1 MTVDPENTPLHP
13 DSPLDGR
20 YVLRQRL
27 GGGGMADV
35 YLAEDLTL
43 RRPVA
48 VKILKAELAADPDL
62 VERFRIEAQAA
73 AQLNHPSI
81 VAVFDRGATGSSTYI
96 VMEYVCG
103 ETLKQRVR
111 RTGRLAPE
119 QAIRTTLAVLA
130 ALEAAHTRRI
140 VHRDVTSANVL
151 IDDIDRVKVADFGIA
166 RLGGSTL
173 TRTGTMLGTSAYLS
187 PEQAQGRQADER
199 SDLYSLGVVLFEM
212 LTGRLPFTGDSD
224 VAMAV
229 QHASS
234 APPDPRSFV
243 PGLPEALVAVVAKA
257 LNKEPGARYQTAAEF
272 TAALRLARAPEPA
285 LVAMAPPVP
294 PLLAVTAVAAEAA
307 TLADAGPTRQMRAD
321 ERPAPPRRRRR
332 RRRRWIVLLLA
343 AIGVAVAV
351 WAVAT
356 FVLGAGVKVPA
367 LAGRTQQDAVAAITQ
382 VGLKPV
388 VREVWADGVDAGD
401 VVRQRPVA
409 GAAVDD
415 GVKVDVWVSR
425 GPLHIPAPDLV
436 GESAKA
442 VAAILEEQVLTGRL
456 RKAASESAPE
466 GEVFRQRPAAGV
478 EVARGDT
485 VTYWVSTGPPLIAVP
500 DVVGLFSTDA
510 ISTLDA
516 KGFVV
521 NVDLVIGWGT
531 PPGDVVAQDPA
542 AGTRL
547 RPGDEV
553 VIDVAIF

>member
-1 MTVDPENTPLHP
+1 MTPDVENTPPHP

-20 YVLRQRL
+20 YALRQRL

-130 ALEAAHTRRI
+130 ALEAAHGRHI

-151 IDDIDRVKVADFGIA
+151 IDDADRVKVADFGIA

-224 VAMAV
+224 VAVAV
-229 QHASS
+229 QHAST

-257 LNKEPGARYQTAAEF
+257 LSKAPDARYQTAAEF
-272 TAALRLARAPEPA
+272 AAALRLARAPEPA
-285 LVAMAPPVP
+285 LAAMASPVSPP
-294 PLLAVTAVAAEAA
+294 LAVTAVAAEAT
-307 TLADAGPTRQMRAD
+307 TLADAGPTRQMRAG
-321 ERPAPPRRRRR
+321 ERPAPPRRRRAS
-332 RRRRWIVLLLA
+332 RRWIALLFV

-351 WAVAT
+351 WALAT

-367 LAGRTQQDAVAAITQ
+367 LAGRTQEDAVAALTR

-388 VREVWADGVDAGD
+388 VHEVWADGVDAGD
-401 VVRQRPVA
+401 VVRQRPTA
-409 GAAVDD
+409 GAEVDD

-425 GPLHIPAPDLV
+425 GPLHIPAPDLA
-436 GESAKA
+436 GQSANT
-442 VAAILEEQVLTGRL
+442 AAATLEEQVLTGRR

-466 GEVFRQRPAAGV
+466 GEVFRQRPAAGTV
-478 EVARGDT
+478 VARGDT

-500 DVVGLFSTDA
+500 DVVGLLSTEA

-521 NVDLVIGWGT
+521 NVDLVIGWGVS
-531 PPGDVVAQDPA
+531 PGDVVAQDPV

>member
-1 MTVDPENTPLHP
+1 MTDDAGNTPLHP

-20 YVLRQRL
+20 YVLQQRL

-43 RRPVA
+43 RRSVA

-73 AQLNHPSI
+73 AQLNHPNI
-81 VAVFDRGATGSSTYI
+81 VAVFDRGATGASAYI
-96 VMEYVCG
+96 VMEYVRG

-111 RTGRLAPE
+111 RTGPLAPE
-119 QAIRTTLAVLA
+119 QAVRTALAVLA
-130 ALEAAHTRRI
+130 ALEAAHGRRI

-151 IDDIDRVKVADFGIA
+151 IDDGQ
-166 RLGGSTL
+166 G
-173 TRTGTMLGTSAYLS
+173 
-187 PEQAQGRQADER
+187 QGRGFRHRAARWLDAHEDRNNAWNVGVPFSRAGSR
-199 SDLYSLGVVLFEM
+199 SPGGRALGSLQPRRRALRDAHGPTAVHGRQRRRGRRPARVV
-212 LTGRLPFTGDSD
+212 R
-224 VAMAV
+224 
-229 QHASS
+229 
-234 APPDPRSFV
+234 PPDPRSLV
-243 PGLPEALVAVVAKA
+243 PDLPAALVAVVAKA
-257 LNKEPGARYQTAAEF
+257 LNKEPGHRYQSAAEF
-272 TAALRLARAPEPA
+272 AAALRSSRVPEPGFA
-285 LVAMAPPVP
+285 PPPVP
-294 PLLAVTAVAAEAA
+294 PPLAVTAVAAEAP
-307 TLADAGPTRQMRAD
+307 TQADAGPTRQMRAD
-321 ERPAPPRRRRR
+321 ERPTPPRRRRAS
-332 RRRRWIVLLLA
+332 RRWIALLFV

-367 LAGRTQQDAVAAITQ
+367 LAGRTQEDAVAALVR

-388 VREVWADGVDAGD
+388 VHEVWADGVEAGD
-401 VVRQRPVA
+401 VVRQRPTA
-409 GAAVDD
+409 GTEVDD

-425 GPLHIPAPDLV
+425 GPLHISAPDLA
-436 GESAKA
+436 GQSAKTA
-442 VAAILEEQVLTGRL
+442 AAILEEQVLTGRR

-478 EVARGDT
+478 VVARGDT
-485 VTYWVSTGPPLIAVP
+485 VTFWVSTGPPLIAVP
-500 DVVGLFSTDA
+500 DVVGLLSTDA
-510 ISTLDA
+510 ISVLDD

-521 NVDLVIGWGT
+521 NVDLVVGWGAS
-531 PPGDVVAQDPA
+531 PGDVVAQDPV

>member
-1 MTVDPENTPLHP
+1 MTDDAGNTPLHP

-20 YVLRQRL
+20 YVLQQRL
-27 GGGGMADV
+27 GEGGMADV

-73 AQLNHPSI
+73 AQLNHPNI
-81 VAVFDRGATGSSTYI
+81 VAVFDRGATGASAYI

-103 ETLKQRVR
+103 ETLRQRVR
-111 RTGRLAPE
+111 RTGPPAPE
-119 QAIRTTLAVLA
+119 QAVRITLAVLA
-130 ALEAAHTRRI
+130 ALEAAHGRHI

-151 IDDIDRVKVADFGIA
+151 IDDGDRVKVADFGIA

-187 PEQAQGRQADER
+187 PEQAQGHRADER

-212 LTGRLPFTGDSD
+212 LTGQLPFTGDSD
-224 VAMAV
+224 VAVAV

-234 APPDPRSFV
+234 APPDPRAFV
-243 PGLPEALVAVVAKA
+243 PDLPEALVAVVAKA
-257 LNKEPGARYQTAAEF
+257 LSKEPGDRYQSAAEF
-272 TAALRLARAPEPA
+272 AAALRLARAPELRLAP
-285 LVAMAPPVP
+285 PPVP
-294 PLLAVTAVAAEAA
+294 PPLGVTAVAAEAP

-321 ERPAPPRRRRR
+321 ERPAPPRRRRAL
-332 RRRRWIVLLLA
+332 RRWIALLFV

-351 WAVAT
+351 WAVTT

-367 LAGRTQQDAVAAITQ
+367 LAGRTQEDAVAALTR

-388 VREVWADGVDAGD
+388 VHEVWVDGVDAGD
-401 VVRQRPVA
+401 VARQRPTA
-409 GAAVDD
+409 GAEVDD

-425 GPLHIPAPDLV
+425 GPLHISAPDLA
-436 GESAKA
+436 GQSAKA
-442 VAAILEEQVLTGRL
+442 AAAILEEQVLTGQR

-478 EVARGDT
+478 VVARGDT
-485 VTYWVSTGPPLIAVP
+485 VTFWVSTGPPLIAMP
-500 DVVGLFSTDA
+500 DVVGLLSTDA
-510 ISTLDA
+510 ISALDA

-521 NVDLVIGWGT
+521 NVDLVLGWGAS
-531 PPGDVVAQDPA
+531 PGDVVAQDPA

>member
-1 MTVDPENTPLHP
+1 MTPDIENTPLHP

-20 YVLRQRL
+20 YLLRQRL

-48 VKILKAELAADPDL
+48 VKILKAQLAADPDL

-73 AQLNHPSI
+73 AQLNHPNI
-81 VAVFDRGATGSSTYI
+81 VAVFDRGATGSSAYI

-111 RTGRLAPE
+111 RTGPLAPE

-130 ALEAAHTRRI
+130 ALEAAHGRHI

-151 IDDIDRVKVADFGIA
+151 IDDADRVKVADFGIA

-187 PEQAQGRQADER
+187 PEQAQGHRADER

-224 VAMAV
+224 VAVAV

-243 PGLPEALVAVVAKA
+243 PGLPEALVAVAAKA

-272 TAALRLARAPEPA
+272 AAALRLVRAPEPA
-285 LVAMAPPVP
+285 LVATAPPVP
-294 PLLAVTAVAAEAA
+294 PPLAVTAVAAEAA
-307 TLADAGPTRQMRAD
+307 TLADVGPTRQMRAD

-332 RRRRWIVLLLA
+332 RRWIVLLLV

-356 FVLGAGVKVPA
+356 FVLGAGARVPA
-367 LAGRTQQDAVAAITQ
+367 LAGRTQQDAVAALTR
-382 VGLKPV
+382 VGLKPAV
-388 VREVWADGVDAGD
+388 HEVWADGVDAGD
-401 VVRQRPVA
+401 VVRQRPAA

-415 GVKVDVWVSR
+415 GVKVDIWVSR
-425 GPLHIPAPDLV
+425 GPLHVPAPDVTGL
-436 GESAKA
+436 SAKA
-442 VAAILEEQVLTGRL
+442 AAAALEQQVLTGRR

-466 GEVFRQRPAAGV
+466 GEVFRQRPAAGAV
-478 EVARGDT
+478 VARGDT
-485 VTYWVSTGPPLIAVP
+485 VTFWVSTGPPLIAVP
-500 DVVGLFSTDA
+500 DVVGLLSTDA
-510 ISTLDA
+510 IGKLDA

-521 NVDLVIGWGT
+521 NVDLVLGWGAS
-531 PPGDVVAQDPA
+531 PGDVVAQDPV